1 MSFHDHKSLRVTHI
15 IIAGQRLRGGAVAL
29 SGCKYIHLLCQNKPN
44 CLIYRKLGSI
54 WVQLNMWLNLLELV
68 WNYSLKNHFMRS
80 MSFSVT
86 VALLMAR
93 STEKESNPALPYS
106 LIKSLERRFRL
117 TPEIR
122 YSGFFRI

>member
-1 MSFHDHKSLRVTHI
+1 M
-15 IIAGQRLRGGAVAL
+15 AL
-29 SGCKYIHLLCQNKPN
+29 SGCKYIQLFCQNKPN

-122 YSGFFRI
+122 YSGFLRI